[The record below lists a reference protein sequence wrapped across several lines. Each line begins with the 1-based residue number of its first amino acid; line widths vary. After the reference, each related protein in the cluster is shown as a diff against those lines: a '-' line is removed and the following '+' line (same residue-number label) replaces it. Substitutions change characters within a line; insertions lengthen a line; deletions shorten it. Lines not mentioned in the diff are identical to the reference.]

1 MCALVEVSMNMR
13 TFHVDCELN
22 YDLWEPAVFIFN
34 IAVPFAHEEHV
45 LIENLVVSADA
56 TIDGFVDQATGNRFT
71 RVSSPGTTLNVRY
84 LATIEVPPRAVDEN
98 APEVHVSALPGA
110 CVPFLHASRYCES
123 DLLFNEAVATFGHS
137 PRGYARVQT
146 ICQWIRDNIAY
157 SVGTSSPLTTARDAL
172 LNRAGVCRDYAHLA
186 IAFCRALNIPARF
199 VTGYA
204 RYSDPPPDFHAVFE
218 AFLGDRWYLFD
229 PTLLSPL
236 DEIVRIGTG
245 RDASDV
251 AFATFYGTARMRKLS
266 PLLDL
271 ARPDNS
277 SEIVE
282 LQRPDSGILLTA

>member
-1 MCALVEVSMNMR
+1 MNIM
-13 TFHVDCELN
+13 HVDCELS
-22 YDLWEPAVFIFN
+22 YDLWEPTVFIFN
-34 IAVPFAHEEHV
+34 IEVPHSYDEHV
-45 LIENLVVSADA
+45 ITERIIVSPAA
-56 TIDGFVDQATGNRFT
+56 TIDGFVERGTGNRFM
-71 RVSSPGTTLNVRY
+71 RVASLATTLNVRY
-84 LATIEVPPRAVDEN
+84 LATIE
-98 APEVHVSALPGA
+98 APEHAVNETAREIAIAALPGE
-110 CVPFLHASRYCES
+110 CIPFLHASRYCES
-123 DLLFNEAVATFGHS
+123 DLLFNDAVATFGQS
-137 PRGYARVQT
+137 PRGYARVQA

-157 SVGTSSPLTTARDAL
+157 RVGTSSPLTTARDAL
-172 LNRAGVCRDYAHLA
+172 QNRAGVCRDYAHLA

-266 PLLDL
+266 PLLE
-271 ARPDNS
+271 R
-277 SEIVE
+277 SEFYGHGGEVVE
-282 LQRPDSGILLTA
+282 LQKPDSGILLSA

>member
-1 MCALVEVSMNMR
+1 MN
-13 TFHVDCELN
+13 TLHVDCELN
-22 YDLWEPAVFIFN
+22 YDLWEPTVFIFN
-34 IAVPFAHEEHV
+34 LAVPFAYDERVIAES
-45 LIENLVVSADA
+45 LVVSPDA
-56 TIDGFVDQATGNRFT
+56 SLDSFAEQGTGNRFT
-71 RVSSPGTTLNVRY
+71 RVSSRATTLSVRY
-84 LATIEVPPRAVDEN
+84 LATVEAPRRAVNEN
-98 APEVHVSALPGA
+98 APEVAVSVLPGE

-123 DLLFNEAVATFGHS
+123 DVLFSEAVATFGQS
-137 PRGYARVQT
+137 PRGYARVQM
-146 ICQWIRDNIAY
+146 ICQWIRDHIAY

-251 AFATFYGTARMRKLS
+251 AFATFYGAARMRKLS
-266 PLLDL
+266 PLLEPAGQEPAGPPDG
-271 ARPDNS
+271 AR
-277 SEIVE
+277 IRQ
-282 LQRPDSGILLTA
+282 LQKADSGILLSA

>member
-1 MCALVEVSMNMR
+1 MN
-13 TFHVDCELN
+13 TLHVDCELS
-22 YDLWEPAVFIFN
+22 YDLLEPTVFIFN
-34 IAVPFAHEEHV
+34 IEVSHSYDER
-45 LIENLVVSADA
+45 LVTERITVSPAA
-56 TIDGFVDQATGNRFT
+56 TIDGFVDRGTGNRFI
-71 RVSSPGTTLNVRY
+71 RVNSFATTLSVRY
-84 LATIEVPPRAVDEN
+84 LATIAAPEHAVDES
-98 APEVHVSALPGA
+98 APEISVSALPGE

-123 DLLFNEAVATFGHS
+123 DLLFNHAVATFGQT
-137 PRGYARVQT
+137 PRGYARVQA

-157 SVGTSSPLTTARDAL
+157 RVGTSSPLTTARDAL
-172 LNRAGVCRDYAHLA
+172 QNRAGVCRDYAHLA

-218 AFLGDRWYLFD
+218 AFLGNRWYLFD

-266 PLLDL
+266 PLLERPKTND
-271 ARPDNS
+271 ARS
-277 SEIVE
+277 GELIE
-282 LQRPDSGILLTA
+282 LQRPDSGILLSA